1 MQITSDIELSGAG
14 CTTAITPNQLV
25 QSSSENDK
33 CTKVE
38 ELFKTD
44 LRVTSMFIRAYL
56 RASTADQDAERA
68 KEQLVTFAREHG
80 HQIASFYVEN
90 ESGATLARPEL
101 MRLIRDAGPRDIVL
115 VEQIDRL
122 ARLTQG
128 DWQTLK
134 ARLAQKQLAIV
145 SPELPT
151 SWVALQGDSGSDFT
165 SAILQAVNGMLLD
178 MLAAVARKD
187 YDDRRRRQRQGIAK
201 AKEEGKYRGRQKD
214 EKKRQHIARLLVTGH
229 SYSAIQEMLG
239 CSRHLIASVA
249 KEARSQFQK

>member
-1 MQITSDIELSGAG
+1 
-14 CTTAITPNQLV
+14 
-25 QSSSENDK
+25 
-33 CTKVE
+33 
-38 ELFKTD
+38 
-44 LRVTSMFIRAYL
+44 MFIRAYL

-151 SWVALQGDSGSDFT
+151 SWVALQGDSGSEFT

-249 KEARSQFQK
+249 KEARSQLQK